1 MEGLGK
7 GVRVLEG
14 WVFALAAAGALLAG
28 ISKGGFGGSLGFA
41 SSAILAV
48 VVDPGIALA
57 LMLPVLMAIDV
68 AALRAFWGR
77 WDVPSARA
85 ILIGALPG
93 LVLGA
98 VLFTVV
104 SSDGIRVLIG
114 VVAVGFP
121 LFRLALA
128 RGWIGPRK
136 GGFDRRKGWIA
147 GVAVGFTS
155 FVAHAG
161 GPPFAVF
168 MLGQGG
174 IDKTRYHATSV
185 IVFWVVNALK
195 AGIYTWMGL
204 FTLSLIG
211 ASALLIPFA
220 LAGTWIGVRAHKAIP
235 EHIFF
240 AVAYTALMLTGLKLL
255 WDGLT

>member
-1 MEGLGK
+1 M
-7 GVRVLEG
+7 
-14 WVFALAAAGALLAG
+14 GALLAG

-48 VVDPGIALA
+48 VVEPGVALA

-68 AALRAFWGR
+68 AAVRAFWGR
-77 WDVPSARA
+77 WDAPSAQA
-85 ILIGALPG
+85 ILLGALPG
-93 LVLGA
+93 LALGA
-98 VLFTVV
+98 LLFHVV

-114 VVAVGFP
+114 LLAVGFP

-128 RGWIGPRK
+128 RGWIGPRA

-147 GVAVGFTS
+147 GTGVGFTS

-161 GPPFAVF
+161 GPPFAMF

-204 FTLSLIG
+204 FTWSLLG
-211 ASALLIPFA
+211 ASATLIPVA
-220 LAGTWIGVRAHKAIP
+220 LLGAWIGMRAHKAIP
-235 EHIFF
+235 DRVFF
-240 AVAYTALMLTGLKLL
+240 AVAYTALVLTGLKLL